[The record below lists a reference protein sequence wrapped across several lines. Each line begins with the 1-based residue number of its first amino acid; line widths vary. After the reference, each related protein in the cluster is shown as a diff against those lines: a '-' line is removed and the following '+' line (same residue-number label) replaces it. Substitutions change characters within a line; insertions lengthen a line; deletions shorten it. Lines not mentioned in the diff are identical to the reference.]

1 MAQPAGGMNG
11 EMVQTR
17 NLGPWA
23 VSPIGLG
30 CMPLSQNRESRP
42 ELLTDRDLSI
52 SVIHAGLDAG
62 INFLDTADIYAPSWR
77 DFGHNEKLV
86 GEAFRSWNGSP
97 EQKSQIVIA
106 TKAGI
111 TRGPNESWGRA
122 SSRDYFLRAAEASA
136 LRLGVEKI
144 QLWQHHRMN
153 PEMPFD
159 TQFKNVLVLLER
171 GLVEQI
177 GLSNVNL
184 EQLKLAVEIGGT
196 PLEGGVISVQNEY
209 SPRYRLGSDVL
220 EYCQSQGI
228 AFLPWSPLGGVGR
241 SSGIADGK
249 FGLFSELSQEK
260 NCSPYSLAIAWLL
273 RQSTTII
280 PIPGASRRE
289 QIADLVAGW
298 SLDLSDAELTRLNSN
313 LPENPPLHPELVD
326 QPLLRAL
333 GA

>member
-1 MAQPAGGMNG
+1 
-11 EMVQTR
+11 
-17 NLGPWA
+17 
-23 VSPIGLG
+23 
-30 CMPLSQNRESRP
+30 MPLSQNRESRP
-42 ELLTDRDLSI
+42 ELLTDRALSI
-52 SVIHAGLDAG
+52 SVIHAALDAG

-86 GEAFRSWNGSP
+86 GEALRSWSGSVA
-97 EQKSQIVIA
+97 QKSKVVIA
-106 TKAGI
+106 TKGGI

-153 PEMPFD
+153 PEMPFE
-159 TQFKNVLVLLER
+159 TQFKNVMVLLER
-171 GLVEQI
+171 GLVEHI

-184 EQLKLAVEIGGT
+184 EQLKFAVEIGGSVS
-196 PLEGGVISVQNEY
+196 EGGVISVQNEF
-209 SPRYRLGSDVL
+209 SPRYRLGSDVI

-228 AFLPWSPLGGVGR
+228 AYLPWSPLGGVGR

-249 FGLFSELSQEK
+249 FGLFNELSQEK
-260 NCSPYSLAIAWLL
+260 DCSPYSLAIAWQLS
-273 RQSTTII
+273 QSSTII

-298 SLDLSDAELTRLNSN
+298 SLKLSDEELTKLNSN

-326 QPLLRAL
+326 QPPLRAP
-333 GA
+333 AV